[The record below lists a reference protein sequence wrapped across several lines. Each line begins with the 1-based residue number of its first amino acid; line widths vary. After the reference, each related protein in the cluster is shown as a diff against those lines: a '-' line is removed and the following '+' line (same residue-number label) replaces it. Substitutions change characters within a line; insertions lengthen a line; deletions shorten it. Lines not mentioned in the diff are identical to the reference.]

1 MHKHGLHRRKKKVD
15 IVISHSME
23 RHREGESEQLQT
35 AGSGAS
41 TVSNGRADGLVASVE
56 DSGMASA
63 AGSAEGEGDGASLRK
78 TCPVA
83 LPSATFGGG
92 GEGAGRDNVHNAVT
106 ELHSRELPVHEA
118 PGSTAALPELGGDA
132 AASTVSWCDR
142 PRLPSV
148 VTWFARA
155 PGRAVPAA
163 SSASSPGVTSSER
176 NAAPRPRL
184 KTWTDTESLDG
195 APCSRKPATWT
206 DVESLDGGVS
216 SSGAC
221 GAGPNDGVSSSS
233 ACGGTGK
240 RKRKGVRLEPG
251 ERVEA
256 LYSDGRWYT
265 AVIVTVERG
274 VDGQSSAGGAAE
286 EEGKAG
292 EAGVRV
298 VLAWDDGDV
307 LDTTK
312 TISEV
317 RALGTPEILTH

>member
-1 MHKHGLHRRKKKVD
+1 M
-15 IVISHSME
+15 
-23 RHREGESEQLQT
+23 
-35 AGSGAS
+35 
-41 TVSNGRADGLVASVE
+41 
-56 DSGMASA
+56 
-63 AGSAEGEGDGASLRK
+63 
-78 TCPVA
+78 
-83 LPSATFGGG
+83 
-92 GEGAGRDNVHNAVT
+92 
-106 ELHSRELPVHEA
+106 
-118 PGSTAALPELGGDA
+118 
-132 AASTVSWCDR
+132 
-142 PRLPSV
+142 
-148 VTWFARA
+148 
-155 PGRAVPAA
+155 
-163 SSASSPGVTSSER
+163 
-176 NAAPRPRL
+176 
-184 KTWTDTESLDG
+184 
-195 APCSRKPATWT
+195 
-206 DVESLDGGVS
+206 ESLDGGVS

-240 RKRKGVRLEPG
+240 RKRKGVRLGPG

>member
-1 MHKHGLHRRKKKVD
+1 
-15 IVISHSME
+15 ME
-23 RHREGESEQLQT
+23 HAEEPGSAES
-35 AGSGAS
+35 S
-41 TVSNGRADGLVASVE
+41 VSNGRIDGLVASVK
-56 DSGMASA
+56 DSRMVSA
-63 AGSAEGEGDGASLRK
+63 AGSAEGESDGANLQPERRGNFVPAWQSS
-78 TCPVA
+78 T
-83 LPSATFGGG
+83 ATFGGG
-92 GEGAGRDNVHNAVT
+92 GEGAGRENVHNAVT
-106 ELHSRELPVHEA
+106 ELRHSRELPVHQA
-118 PGSTAALPELGGDA
+118 PGSTAALPVLGDA
-132 AASTVSWCDR
+132 AAASWCD
-142 PRLPSV
+142 RLPSV
-148 VTWFARA
+148 VTWFAHA

-163 SSASSPGVTSSER
+163 PFASPPGVTNSER
-176 NAAPRPRL
+176 GAAPRPRL
-184 KTWTDTESLDG
+184 KTWTVTESLDG
-195 APCSRKPATWT
+195 APSSRKPATWT

-221 GAGPNDGVSSSS
+221 GAGPDGGQSSGS
-233 ACGGTGK
+233 ACGGAVK

-292 EAGVRV
+292 EADVRV

-312 TISEV
+312 TVAEV
-317 RALGTPEILTH
+317 RAPGTPEILIH